1 LLSNKIY
8 PYEMSK
14 MVTRHVNEFIKNDL
28 YQSIYFIL
36 FYVLA
41 LRYNLMFFELFYPLT
56 LYSKIICI
64 ILYSLKGNEYHEISY
79 IK

>member
-41 LRYNLMFFELFYPLT
+41 LRYNLMFFELFYPFDSVLKNN
-56 LYSKIICI
+56 LYYIIFP
-64 ILYSLKGNEYHEISY
+64 
-79 IK
+79 